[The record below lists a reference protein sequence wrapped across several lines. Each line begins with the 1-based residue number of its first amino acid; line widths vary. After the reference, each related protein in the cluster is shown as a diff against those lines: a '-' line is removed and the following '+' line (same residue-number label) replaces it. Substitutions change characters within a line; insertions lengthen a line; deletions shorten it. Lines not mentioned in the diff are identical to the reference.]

1 MASAAV
7 IRHFILRLEII
18 DQLDSWPQ
26 KQIGRFV
33 KGEKKKKKKKTPR
46 TWGDLGIKI
55 EANGGFNSKDLK
67 GLNLNAQVVGGR
79 LQKPRGLASAA

>member
-33 KGEKKKKKKKTPR
+33 KGEKKKKKKKPR
-46 TWGDLGIKI
+46 EPGVIW
-55 EANGGFNSKDLK
+55 
-67 GLNLNAQVVGGR
+67 
-79 LQKPRGLASAA
+79 ASR